1 MARVGAGGYAAAL
14 ARPHVRPMDFTGKPL
29 TGYVYVEPEGFE
41 SDEALA
47 CWVNASLAFVATLPP
62 KLPKKQ
68 LKE

>member
-1 MARVGAGGYAAAL
+1 
-14 ARPHVRPMDFTGKPL
+14 MDFTGKPL